1 MKFSE
6 SVKLEVKKNSDIKEF
21 EGRFQRLKY

>member
-6 SVKLEVKKNSDIKEF
+6 SVKLAVKKNSDIKEF